1 VNGGFNFSVDLCN
14 GADAEMTVIDVDAQ
28 LQSDVIV
35 IDNNN
40 NVVNLG
46 EIELCDD
53 VEEFIEFRIQGEAP
67 VFLTPDVTYTET
79 IDGQMTFA
87 RIEYSGQNSPDSL
100 GAGSL
105 TMELETV
112 PPNPSTDV
120 QVVCSWFSYFD
131 ANQRNFYFSEEDITI
146 NFESFNSDIQGR
158 MRGSFQGTVNIEGG
172 ASDLPIQ
179 GTFDFTVK

>member
-1 VNGGFNFSVDLCN
+1 ENGVFNFSIDLCD
-14 GADAEMTVIDVDAQ
+14 GAEGELIVIDTESL

-35 IDNNN
+35 IDNGS
-40 NVVNLG
+40 NVVDLG

-53 VEEFIEFRIQGEAP
+53 VEEFIEFRIQGEVP

-105 TMELETV
+105 TMELATV

-120 QVVCSWFSYFD
+120 QVICSWFSYFD
-131 ANQRNFYFSEEDITI
+131 ANQRNYYYSEEDITI

-158 MRGSFQGTVNIEGG
+158 MRGSFDGTVNIEGG
-172 ASDLPIQ
+172 AMDLPIE